1 MVGNPYL
8 GIISGLPVQA
18 QTSRA
23 GSKMKTSSRG
33 CTPLLETS
41 VYSVGY
47 RKQKWKS
54 PLMDHGTSDSGSFL
68 FHNLRHW
75 TDEFCDC
82 RDLGTICCL
91 LTEENLCARHYWKRL
106 REMPTQDLV
115 AGAKK
120 PAESVRLSDHR
131 SEFEA

>member
-47 RKQKWKS
+47 REAK
-54 PLMDHGTSDSGSFL
+54 MEIAADGSWDF
-68 FHNLRHW
+68 
-75 TDEFCDC
+75 
-82 RDLGTICCL
+82 
-91 LTEENLCARHYWKRL
+91 RL
-106 REMPTQDLV
+106 RIVPFSQSATLDRRVL
-115 AGAKK
+115 
-120 PAESVRLSDHR
+120 
-131 SEFEA
+131 